1 MTSCANT
8 NNVSEFGIM
17 VLLTPLCAEDL
28 RTLVPGGPRGP
39 GSPGCPSSPDRPAS
53 PESPLKPLFPGR
65 PYDNPKKRS
74 YVFTAASML
83 AILIETTI
91 NQ

>member
-39 GSPGCPSSPDRPAS
+39 GSPGCPSSP
-53 PESPLKPLFPGR
+53 ESPLKPLFPGR